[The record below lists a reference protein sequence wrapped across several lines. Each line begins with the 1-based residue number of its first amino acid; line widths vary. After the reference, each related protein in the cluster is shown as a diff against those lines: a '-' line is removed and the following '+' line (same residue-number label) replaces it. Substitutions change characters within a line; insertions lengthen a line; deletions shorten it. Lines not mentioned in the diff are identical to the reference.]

1 MNLLPLQAGD
11 VPDTWANIDDLTRD
25 VGYTPATPVSVGIRN
40 FVDWYLEYY
49 KDGEPA
55 NSRVVNLG

>member
-25 VGYTPATPVSVGIRN
+25 AGSHAGHTGVRGHRQFRAGPR
-40 FVDWYLEYY
+40 DD
-49 KDGEPA
+49 KDGAPPP
-55 NSRVVNLG
+55 SKVVNLG